1 MPASDPIVFLVDV
14 APAGATEPAAGWE
27 STVRRVRADE
37 PIVLGTD
44 LSATRGDGVFE
55 TLGVLEGCPQA
66 VDAHFWRLAN
76 SAELLELP
84 APNLEQWRVAM
95 RVAGDA
101 LPTDRQ
107 GGIKLV
113 LSRGVEGAG
122 RSTGWLIATVADDD
136 FANRTEG
143 WKVVTLDRG
152 YRHDLSEHAPW
163 LLPGAKTLSYAVN
176 MATLREAARRGADNA
191 IYLSSDGFVM
201 EAPQSSVL
209 LRRGDTLITP
219 KTDIGIL
226 PGTTQLSVFAIA
238 AQWGL
243 ATEDRL
249 VEASELLDSDG
260 LWLLSSVKLA
270 TPITQVDGK
279 SITVDRE
286 LSDKL
291 NAALLARRE

>member
-1 MPASDPIVFLVDV
+1 MPEPIIFVLDV
-14 APAGATEPAAGWE
+14 AAADAAEPAAGWE
-27 STVRRVRADE
+27 STVRRAADGE
-37 PIVLGTD
+37 PIVLGSD
-44 LSATRGDGVFE
+44 LAATRGDGVFE
-55 TLGVLEGCPQA
+55 TLGVLDGCPQA

-95 RVAGDA
+95 RLAGQA
-101 LPTDRQ
+101 LPKDRQ

-113 LSRGVEGAG
+113 LSRGVEGTG
-122 RSTGWLIATVADDD
+122 VPTGWLIATVADDD

-191 IYLSSDGFVM
+191 IYVSSDGYVM
-201 EAPQSSVL
+201 EAPQSTVL
-209 LRRGDTLITP
+209 LRRGDSLITP

-226 PGTTQLSVFAIA
+226 PGTTQLSAFALA
-238 AQWGL
+238 EQWGL
-243 ATEDRL
+243 TTEDRL
-249 VEASELLDSDG
+249 VTVSELLDSDG
-260 LWLLSSVKLA
+260 VWLLSSVKLA
-270 TPITQVDGK
+270 TPITAVDGHP
-279 SITVDRE
+279 IAVDRE
-286 LSDKL
+286 LSDRL
-291 NAALLARRE
+291 NAGLLARRE

>member
-1 MPASDPIVFLVDV
+1 MPEPIVFVLDV
-14 APAGATEPAAGWE
+14 APADAAEPASGWE
-27 STVRRVRADE
+27 STVRRVPADE
-37 PIVLGTD
+37 PIVRGTD
-44 LSATRGDGVFE
+44 LAATRGDGVFE

-76 SAELLELP
+76 SAGLLELP

-95 RVAGDA
+95 RLAGAA
-101 LPTDRQ
+101 LPIDRQ

-113 LSRGVEGAG
+113 LSRGVEGAN
-122 RSTGWLIATVADDD
+122 RPTGWLIATVAEDD
-136 FANRTEG
+136 FANRTDG

-191 IYLSSDGFVM
+191 IYVSSDGYVM

-209 LRRGDTLITP
+209 LRRGDTLVTP

-226 PGTTQLSVFAIA
+226 PGTTQLSAFAL
-238 AQWGL
+238 AQEWGF

-249 VEASELLDSDG
+249 VPSGELLDSDG
-260 LWLLSSVKLA
+260 VWLLSSVKLA
-270 TPITQVDGK
+270 TPITAVDGQP
-279 SITVDRE
+279 IAVDRE
-286 LSDKL
+286 FSDRL
-291 NAALLARRE
+291 NAGLLARRE

>member
-1 MPASDPIVFLVDV
+1 MPEPIVFVVEV
-14 APAGATEPAAGWE
+14 APAGAAEPVGGWQ
-27 STVRRVRADE
+27 STVRRARADE

-44 LSATRGDGVFE
+44 LAATRGDGVFE
-55 TLGVLEGCPQA
+55 TLGVLDGCPQA

-95 RVAGDA
+95 RLAGEA
-101 LPTDRQ
+101 LPHDRQ

-113 LSRGVEGAG
+113 LSRGDEGSG
-122 RSTGWLIATVADDD
+122 RPTGWLIATVADDD
-136 FANRTEG
+136 FANRTAG

-152 YRHDLSEHAPW
+152 YRHDLSAQAPW

-176 MATLREAARRGADNA
+176 MAALREAARRGADNA
-191 IYLSSDGFVM
+191 IFVSSDGYVM

-209 LRRGDTLITP
+209 LRRGDTLVTP

-226 PGTTQLSVFAIA
+226 PGTTQLSAFALA
-238 AQWGL
+238 EQWGL

-249 VEASELLDSDG
+249 VTVDELRDSDG
-260 LWLLSSVKLA
+260 VWLLSSVRLA
-270 TPITQVDGK
+270 SPVTAIDGHPIAVDHAF
-279 SITVDRE
+279 SDR
-286 LSDKL
+286 L

>member
-1 MPASDPIVFLVDV
+1 MPEPIIFVLDV
-14 APAGATEPAAGWE
+14 AAADAAEPATGWE
-27 STVRRVRADE
+27 STVRRAAAGE
-37 PIVLGTD
+37 PIVLGSD
-44 LSATRGDGVFE
+44 LAATRGDGVFE
-55 TLGVLEGCPQA
+55 TLGVLDGCPQA

-95 RVAGDA
+95 RLAGQA
-101 LPTDRQ
+101 LPKDRQ

-113 LSRGVEGAG
+113 LSRGVEGTG
-122 RSTGWLIATVADDD
+122 VPTGWLIATVADDD

-191 IYLSSDGFVM
+191 IYVSSDGYVM
-201 EAPQSSVL
+201 EAPQSTVL
-209 LRRGDTLITP
+209 LRRGDSLITP

-226 PGTTQLSVFAIA
+226 PGTTQLSAFTLAE
-238 AQWGL
+238 QCGL
-243 ATEDRL
+243 TTEDRL
-249 VEASELLDSDG
+249 VTVSELLDSDG
-260 LWLLSSVKLA
+260 VWLLSSVKLA
-270 TPITQVDGK
+270 TPITAVDGHP
-279 SITVDRE
+279 IAVDRE
-286 LSDKL
+286 LSDRL
-291 NAALLARRE
+291 NAGLLARRE

>member
-1 MPASDPIVFLVDV
+1 MPEPIVFVVDV
-14 APAGATEPAAGWE
+14 APADASPPAGGWE
-27 STVRRVRADE
+27 STVRRAASGE
-37 PIVLGTD
+37 PIVRGTD
-44 LSATRGDGVFE
+44 LAATRGDGVFE
-55 TLGVLEGCPQA
+55 TLGVLDGCPQA

-95 RVAGDA
+95 RIAGSA

-113 LSRGVEGAG
+113 LSRGVEGEE
-122 RSTGWLIATVADDD
+122 RSTGWLIATASDDD

-152 YRHDLSEHAPW
+152 YRHDLSERAPW

-191 IYLSSDGFVM
+191 VYLSSDGYVM

-209 LRRGDTLITP
+209 LRRGDTLVTP

-226 PGTTQLSVFAIA
+226 PGTTQLSVFALA
-238 AQWGL
+238 SQWGL

-249 VEASELLDSDG
+249 VQASDLLDSDG
-260 LWLLSSVKLA
+260 VWLLSSVKLA
-270 TPITQVDGK
+270 TPITEVDGK
-279 SITVDRE
+279 PIAVDRE
-286 LSDKL
+286 LTERL

>member
-1 MPASDPIVFLVDV
+1 MPEPIVFALEV
-14 APAGATEPAAGWE
+14 AAADAPEPAGGWE
-27 STVRRVRADE
+27 ATVRRVGPDE

-44 LSATRGDGVFE
+44 LAATRGDGVFE
-55 TLGVLEGCPQA
+55 TLGVLDGYPQA

-95 RVAGDA
+95 KIAGAA

-113 LSRGVEGAG
+113 LSRGIEGAN
-122 RSTGWLIATVADDD
+122 RPTGWLIATVADDD
-136 FANRTEG
+136 FSNRTEG

-191 IYLSSDGFVM
+191 IYVSSDGYVM

-209 LRRGDTLITP
+209 LRRGNTLVTP

-226 PGTTQLSVFAIA
+226 PGTTQLSAFALA
-238 AQWGL
+238 QQWGFD
-243 ATEDRL
+243 TEDRL
-249 VEASELLDSDG
+249 VTVDELRDSDG
-260 LWLLSSVKLA
+260 VWLLSSVKLA
-270 TPITQVDGK
+270 SPITEVDGHP
-279 SITVDRE
+279 IAVDRE
-286 LSDKL
+286 FSDRL
-291 NAALLARRE
+291 NAGLLARRE